1 MEIRE
6 EIREMSGED
15 IEARKAELA
24 AAIDEEDADLESI
37 NAEVDELNERA
48 AQLKEEAETRQEIRN
63 KVAAG
68 EDITIIEERKMEEPK
83 MDVKEIRNSDAYVEA
98 FANYIKTGKAEE
110 CRALLS
116 ENAVDGTIAVP
127 DFVLDEVKTAWES
140 NDIMSLVQKTELKG
154 NLKVQ
159 FEISASDAAVH
170 AEGGDPVS
178 EEELVHGI
186 VTLVPASIKKWI
198 SISDEVID
206 LRGEAF
212 LRYIYAE
219 LTQKIVKK
227 MADSLIGIIAAL
239 PDTADATTPSAAAVS
254 AAPALGTVATAFA
267 NLSDE
272 ASKPVIVMNKL
283 THANFKAI
291 QYAGNFPVDPFE
303 GLPVHYSSA
312 LPAYDT
318 ASEDDV
324 YMIVGDFG
332 YGALANFP
340 GGEGVDIKVDDKT
353 LMTSDLVRILGR
365 EYVGLGVT
373 ACNAFTLVTKPGE
386 AEEG

>member
-48 AQLKEEAETRQEIRN
+48 AQLKEEAETRQ
-63 KVAAG
+63 
-68 EDITIIEERKMEEPK
+68 
-83 MDVKEIRNSDAYVEA
+83 EIRNSDAYVEA

-159 FEISASDAAVH
+159 FEISASDAVVH